1 MTTVEE
7 VSAVES
13 AERPA
18 AATRLATG
26 MIGPMAVV
34 AALLSALMTFLV
46 LADLTFVSPTHNV
59 VVTLLAVNLITVLVL
74 LTLIG
79 REVWHLVQ
87 ARRRGSAGA
96 RLHGQ
101 ILGLFSVIAVS

>member
-7 VSAVES
+7 VLSIE
-13 AERPA
+13 PA
-18 AATRLATG
+18 QRLTAATRFATG
-26 MIGPMAVV
+26 MVGPMAVV
-34 AALLSALMTFLV
+34 AALLSALTTFLV
-46 LADLTFVSPTHNV
+46 LADLTFISPTHNV
-59 VVTLLAVNLITVLVL
+59 VVTLLAVNFVTVLVL
-74 LTLIG
+74 LALIG

-101 ILGLFSVIAVS
+101 ILGLFSIIAV